1 MSSSSTS
8 VVNSIQQNLTEYRSQ
23 ADVNLE
29 WIQREMSP
37 YFLNLNKDEI
47 DALTLLTMS
56 LDKLGSLEKITLVDR
71 EEVLIIAQLS
81 TTGSLYRTVHDL
93 PDKSLR
99 YAEITTS
106 FNPLPDFNIELEV
119 IRCDFDISDP
129 VSYTHLTLPTT
140 PYV

>member
-1 MSSSSTS
+1 MSSSSAS

-23 ADVNLE
+23 ANVNLE
-29 WIQREMSP
+29 WIQQEMSP

-81 TTGSLYRTVHDL
+81 TTGSLYRTCLLYTSPSPRDRQ
-93 PDKSLR
+93 KSR
-99 YAEITTS
+99 MPSSA
-106 FNPLPDFNIELEV
+106 
-119 IRCDFDISDP
+119 
-129 VSYTHLTLPTT
+129 
-140 PYV
+140 

>member
-1 MSSSSTS
+1 MSIMSSSSAS

-29 WIQREMSP
+29 WIQQEMSP

-81 TTGSLYRTVHDL
+81 TTGSLYRT
-93 PDKSLR
+93 
-99 YAEITTS
+99 
-106 FNPLPDFNIELEV
+106 
-119 IRCDFDISDP
+119 
-129 VSYTHLTLPTT
+129 
-140 PYV
+140 